1 MEMTIREKFLEKISE
16 LEDDYIDRMAEVGAR
31 LDSVIRNAQNGATI
45 EEIISDLKELQS
57 EVW

>member
-1 MEMTIREKFLEKISE
+1 MTIREKFLEKISD

-31 LDSVIRNAQNGATI
+31 LDSIIRFAQNGATT
-45 EEIISDLKELQS
+45 EEIISELKELQS

>member
-1 MEMTIREKFLEKISE
+1 MTIREKFLEKISD

-31 LDSVIRNAQNGATI
+31 LDSVIRKAQNGATI

>member
-1 MEMTIREKFLEKISE
+1 MTIREKFLEKISD

>member
-1 MEMTIREKFLEKISE
+1 MTIRENFLEKISD
-16 LEDDYIDRMAEVGAR
+16 LEDNYIDRMAEIGAW
-31 LDSVIRNAQNGATI
+31 LDSIIRNAQNGATI

>member
-1 MEMTIREKFLEKISE
+1 MTIREKFLEKISD

-31 LDSVIRNAQNGATI
+31 LDSIIRNAQNGATI